1 MSAFAIRVQQSQV
14 FFPLQIQRCALLA
27 AIEPYEIRRH
37 SLYGRIVMARGLA
50 FRSLDLDD
58 ARARVGKANGA
69 EAAATACSIETTSSP
84 ASEPPRE
91 SSRRSDLPLN
101 SGARDD
107 PGPQPLVRAAAEIE
121 PPRVYDIEK
130 ACPVVV
136 EVALSNLRA
145 DTPRHVGDKRFNDV
159 ETAISEQAVM
169 HGSKH
174 RMDIAV
180 SAVRRICV
188 S

>member
-1 MSAFAIRVQQSQV
+1 MWTEMSRGNFSTKAALESPRRSIAPEVRFWTKMSAFAIRVQQSQV

-27 AIEPYEIRRH
+27 AVEPYEIRRH

-91 SSRRSDLPLN
+91 SSR
-101 SGARDD
+101 G
-107 PGPQPLVRAAAEIE
+107 
-121 PPRVYDIEK
+121 
-130 ACPVVV
+130 
-136 EVALSNLRA
+136 
-145 DTPRHVGDKRFNDV
+145 
-159 ETAISEQAVM
+159 
-169 HGSKH
+169 
-174 RMDIAV
+174 
-180 SAVRRICV
+180 
-188 S
+188 